1 MDKYDEDISSF
12 YDGELDAYSFERSL
26 SNSTN
31 AGFKEKISMYGLI
44 TAAANL
50 NKTNVV
56 PLANTNSNK
65 NSILWFSNGLTAAA
79 SILLTVLF
87 INQSDFS
94 RLGVDKDAQDALNLA
109 IKSPEA
115 QEIADY
121 REDNLVNHVLSLVN
135 NSAQDSSDVLMDL
148 RNVGFNLN
156 DASKR
161 YYSNGKQN
169 FTMHIEKKNFNL
181 NKVRYWRYG
190 NKNIYLI
197 PLQDGRTLTLYGN
210 LDQKNVQQIINNI
223 QSTQGLK

>member
-12 YDGELDAYSFERSL
+12 FDGELDQDSFEKSL
-26 SNSTN
+26 SNSTDKR
-31 AGFKEKISMYGLI
+31 FKEKISMYGVI
-44 TAAANL
+44 SAAANL
-50 NKTNVV
+50 NNTNVV
-56 PLANTNSNK
+56 PIKNINLNK
-65 NSILWFSNGLTAAA
+65 NRILWLSNGLTAAA
-79 SILLTVLF
+79 SILLTVLY

-115 QEIADY
+115 HEIADS
-121 REDNLVNHVLSLVN
+121 RVDNLVNHVLSVVN
-135 NSAQDSSDVLMDL
+135 NSALGSSDPLMDL

-161 YYSNGKQN
+161 HYSNGKQN

-181 NKVRYWRYG
+181 KKVRYWRYG

-210 LDQKNVQQIINNI
+210 LDQKSAQQIINNI
-223 QSTQGLK
+223 KSNQG

>member
-1 MDKYDEDISSF
+1 M
-12 YDGELDAYSFERSL
+12 
-26 SNSTN
+26 
-31 AGFKEKISMYGLI
+31 
-44 TAAANL
+44 
-50 NKTNVV
+50 
-56 PLANTNSNK
+56 
-65 NSILWFSNGLTAAA
+65 
-79 SILLTVLF
+79 LTVLY

-115 QEIADY
+115 QGIADS
-121 REDNLVNHVLSLVN
+121 REDNLVNHVLSVVN
-135 NSAQDSSDVLMDL
+135 NSALGSSDPLMDL

-161 YYSNGKQN
+161 HYSNGKQN

-181 NKVRYWRYG
+181 KKVRYWRYG

-210 LDQKNVQQIINNI
+210 LDQKSAQQIINNI
-223 QSTQGLK
+223 KSNQG

>member
-1 MDKYDEDISSF
+1 MDKHDVDISSF
-12 YDGELDAYSFERSL
+12 FDGELDQDSFEKSL
-26 SNSTN
+26 SNSTDKR
-31 AGFKEKISMYGLI
+31 FKEKISMYGVI
-44 TAAANL
+44 SAAANL
-50 NKTNVV
+50 NNTNVV
-56 PLANTNSNK
+56 PIKNINLNK
-65 NSILWFSNGLTAAA
+65 NRILWLSNGLTAAA
-79 SILLTVLF
+79 SILLTVLY

-115 QEIADY
+115 QEIADS
-121 REDNLVNHVLSLVN
+121 REDNLVNHVLSVVN
-135 NSAQDSSDVLMDL
+135 NSALGSSDPLMDL

-161 YYSNGKQN
+161 HYSNGKQN

-181 NKVRYWRYG
+181 KKVRYWRYG

-210 LDQKNVQQIINNI
+210 LDQKSAQQIINNI
-223 QSTQGLK
+223 KSNQG

>member
-1 MDKYDEDISSF
+1 MDKYEEDISSF
-12 YDGELDAYSFERSL
+12 FDGELDQDSFEKSL
-26 SNSTN
+26 SNSTDKR
-31 AGFKEKISMYGLI
+31 FKEKISMYGVI
-44 TAAANL
+44 SAAANL
-50 NKTNVV
+50 NNTNVV
-56 PLANTNSNK
+56 PIKNINLNK
-65 NSILWFSNGLTAAA
+65 NRILWLSNGLTAAA
-79 SILLTVLF
+79 SILLTVLY

-115 QEIADY
+115 QEIADS
-121 REDNLVNHVLSLVN
+121 REDNLVNHVLSVVN
-135 NSAQDSSDVLMDL
+135 NSALGSSDPLMDL

-161 YYSNGKQN
+161 HYSNGKQN

-181 NKVRYWRYG
+181 KKVRYWRYG

-210 LDQKNVQQIINNI
+210 LDQKSAQQIINNI
-223 QSTQGLK
+223 KSNQG

>member
-12 YDGELDAYSFERSL
+12 FDGELDQDSFEKSL
-26 SNSTN
+26 SNSTDKR
-31 AGFKEKISMYGLI
+31 FKEKISMYGVI
-44 TAAANL
+44 SAAANL
-50 NKTNVV
+50 NNTNVV
-56 PLANTNSNK
+56 PIKNINLNK
-65 NSILWFSNGLTAAA
+65 NRILWLSNGLTAAA
-79 SILLTVLF
+79 SILLTVLY

-94 RLGVDKDAQDALNLA
+94 RLGVDRDAQDALNLA

-115 QEIADY
+115 QEIADS
-121 REDNLVNHVLSLVN
+121 REDNLVNHVLSVVN
-135 NSAQDSSDVLMDL
+135 NSALGSSDPLMDL

-161 YYSNGKQN
+161 HYSNGKQN

-181 NKVRYWRYG
+181 KKVRYWRYG

-210 LDQKNVQQIINNI
+210 LDQKSAQQIINNI
-223 QSTQGLK
+223 KSNQG

>member
-1 MDKYDEDISSF
+1 MDKHDEDISSF
-12 YDGELDAYSFERSL
+12 FDGELDQDSFEKSL
-26 SNSTN
+26 SNSTDKR
-31 AGFKEKISMYGLI
+31 FKEKISMYGVI
-44 TAAANL
+44 STAANL
-50 NKTNVV
+50 NNTNVV
-56 PLANTNSNK
+56 PIKNINLNK
-65 NSILWFSNGLTAAA
+65 NRILWFSNGLTAAA
-79 SILLTVLF
+79 SIMLTVLF

-115 QEIADY
+115 QEIADS
-121 REDNLVNHVLSLVN
+121 REDNLVNHVLSVVN
-135 NSAQDSSDVLMDL
+135 NSALGSSDPLMDL

-161 YYSNGKQN
+161 HYSNGKQN

-181 NKVRYWRYG
+181 KKVRYWRYG

-210 LDQKNVQQIINNI
+210 LDQKSAQQIINNI
-223 QSTQGLK
+223 KSNQG

>member
-12 YDGELDAYSFERSL
+12 YDGELDADSFEKSL

-31 AGFKEKISMYGLI
+31 AGFKEKISMYGVI
-44 TAAANL
+44 SAAANL
-50 NKTNVV
+50 NNINVV
-56 PLANTNSNK
+56 PIKNSNPNSNK
-65 NSILWFSNGLTAAA
+65 ILWFSNGLTAAA

-115 QEIADY
+115 QEIANS
-121 REDNLVNHVLSLVN
+121 REDNLVNHVLSVVN
-135 NSAQDSSDVLMDL
+135 NSALGSSDPLMDL

-156 DASKR
+156 DASR
-161 YYSNGKQN
+161 RHYSNGKQN

-181 NKVRYWRYG
+181 KKVRYWRYG

-197 PLQDGRTLTLYGN
+197 PLKDGRTLTLYGN
-210 LDQKNVQQIINNI
+210 LDQKSAQKIINNI
-223 QSTQGLK
+223 KSNQG

>member
-12 YDGELDAYSFERSL
+12 FDGELDQDSFEKSL
-26 SNSTN
+26 SNSTDKR
-31 AGFKEKISMYGLI
+31 FKEKISMYGVI
-44 TAAANL
+44 SAAANL
-50 NKTNVV
+50 NNTNVV
-56 PLANTNSNK
+56 PIKKINLNK
-65 NSILWFSNGLTAAA
+65 NRILWLSNGLTAAA
-79 SILLTVLF
+79 SILLTVLY

-115 QEIADY
+115 QEIADS
-121 REDNLVNHVLSLVN
+121 REDNLVNHVLSVVN
-135 NSAQDSSDVLMDL
+135 NSALGSSDPLMDL

-161 YYSNGKQN
+161 HYSNGKQN

-181 NKVRYWRYG
+181 KKVRYWRYG

-210 LDQKNVQQIINNI
+210 LDQKSAQQIINNI
-223 QSTQGLK
+223 KSNQG

>member
-12 YDGELDAYSFERSL
+12 YDGELDADSFERSL
-26 SNSTN
+26 SNSSN
-31 AGFKEKISMYGLI
+31 IGFKEKISMYGVI

-50 NKTNVV
+50 NNTNVV
-56 PLANTNSNK
+56 PIGNTNSN
-65 NSILWFSNGLTAAA
+65 NNILWFSNGLTAAA

-115 QEIADY
+115 QEIVDS
-121 REDNLVNHVLSLVN
+121 REDNLVNHVLSVVN
-135 NSAQDSSDVLMDL
+135 NSAQDSSDTFMDL

>member
-12 YDGELDAYSFERSL
+12 FDGELDQDSFEKSL
-26 SNSTN
+26 SNSTDKR
-31 AGFKEKISMYGLI
+31 FKEKISMYGVI
-44 TAAANL
+44 SAAANL
-50 NKTNVV
+50 NNTNVV
-56 PLANTNSNK
+56 PIKNINLNK
-65 NSILWFSNGLTAAA
+65 NRILWLSNGLTAAA
-79 SILLTVLF
+79 SILLTILY

-115 QEIADY
+115 QEIADS
-121 REDNLVNHVLSLVN
+121 REDNLVNHVLSVVN
-135 NSAQDSSDVLMDL
+135 NSALGSSDPLMDL

-161 YYSNGKQN
+161 HYSNGKQN

-181 NKVRYWRYG
+181 KKVRYWRYG

-210 LDQKNVQQIINNI
+210 LDQKSAQQIINNI
-223 QSTQGLK
+223 KSNQG

>member
-12 YDGELDAYSFERSL
+12 FDGELDQDSFEKSL
-26 SNSTN
+26 SNSTDKR
-31 AGFKEKISMYGLI
+31 FKEKISMYGVI
-44 TAAANL
+44 SAAANL
-50 NKTNVV
+50 NNTNVV
-56 PLANTNSNK
+56 PIKNINLNK
-65 NSILWFSNGLTAAA
+65 NRILWLSNGLTAAA
-79 SILLTVLF
+79 SILLTVLYT
-87 INQSDFS
+87 NQSDFS

-115 QEIADY
+115 QEIADS
-121 REDNLVNHVLSLVN
+121 REDNLVNHVLSVVN
-135 NSAQDSSDVLMDL
+135 NSALGSSDPLMDL

-161 YYSNGKQN
+161 HYSNGKQN

-181 NKVRYWRYG
+181 KKVRYWRYG

-210 LDQKNVQQIINNI
+210 LDQKSAQQIINNI
-223 QSTQGLK
+223 KSNQG

>member
-12 YDGELDAYSFERSL
+12 YDGELDADSFEKSL

-31 AGFKEKISMYGLI
+31 AGFKQKISMYGVI
-44 TAAANL
+44 SAAANL
-50 NKTNVV
+50 DNMNVL
-56 PLANTNSNK
+56 PIRNTNPNSNR
-65 NSILWFSNGLTAAA
+65 ILWFSNGLTAAA

-87 INQSDFS
+87 INQADFL
-94 RLGVDKDAQDALNLA
+94 RLGVDKEAQDALNLA

-115 QEIADY
+115 QEIANS
-121 REDNLVNHVLSLVN
+121 REDNLVNHVLSVVN
-135 NSAQDSSDVLMDL
+135 NSSIGSSDPLMDL

-181 NKVRYWRYG
+181 KKVRYWRYG

-210 LDQKNVQQIINNI
+210 LDQKSAQQIINNI
-223 QSTQGLK
+223 KSTQG

>member
-1 MDKYDEDISSF
+1 MDKHDEDISSF
-12 YDGELDAYSFERSL
+12 FDGELDQDSFEKSL
-26 SNSTN
+26 SNSTDKR
-31 AGFKEKISMYGLI
+31 FKEKISMYGVI
-44 TAAANL
+44 SAAANL
-50 NKTNVV
+50 NNTNVV
-56 PLANTNSNK
+56 PIKNINLNK
-65 NSILWFSNGLTAAA
+65 NRILWLSNGLTAAA
-79 SILLTVLF
+79 SILLTVLY

-115 QEIADY
+115 QEIADS
-121 REDNLVNHVLSLVN
+121 REDNLVNHVLSVVN
-135 NSAQDSSDVLMDL
+135 NSALGSSDPLMDL

-161 YYSNGKQN
+161 HYSNGKQN

-181 NKVRYWRYG
+181 KKVRYWRYG

-210 LDQKNVQQIINNI
+210 LDQKSAQQIINNI
-223 QSTQGLK
+223 KSNQG

>member
-12 YDGELDAYSFERSL
+12 FDGELDQDSFEKSL
-26 SNSTN
+26 SNSTDKR
-31 AGFKEKISMYGLI
+31 FKEKISMYGVI
-44 TAAANL
+44 SAAANL
-50 NKTNVV
+50 NNTNVV
-56 PLANTNSNK
+56 PIKNINLNK
-65 NSILWFSNGLTAAA
+65 NRILWLSNGLTAAA
-79 SILLTVLF
+79 SILLTVLY

-115 QEIADY
+115 QEIADS
-121 REDNLVNHVLSLVN
+121 REDNLVNHVLSVVN
-135 NSAQDSSDVLMDL
+135 NSALGSSDPLMDL

-161 YYSNGKQN
+161 HYSNGKQN

-181 NKVRYWRYG
+181 KKVRYWRYG

-210 LDQKNVQQIINNI
+210 LDQKSAQQIINNI
-223 QSTQGLK
+223 KSNQG

>member
-12 YDGELDAYSFERSL
+12 FDGELDQDSFEKSL
-26 SNSTN
+26 SNSTDKR
-31 AGFKEKISMYGLI
+31 FKEKISMYGVI
-44 TAAANL
+44 SAAANL
-50 NKTNVV
+50 NNTNVV
-56 PLANTNSNK
+56 PIKNINLNK
-65 NSILWFSNGLTAAA
+65 NRILWFSNGLTAAA
-79 SILLTVLF
+79 SIMLTVLF
-87 INQSDFS
+87 INESDFS

-115 QEIADY
+115 QEIADS
-121 REDNLVNHVLSLVN
+121 REDNLVNHVLSVVN
-135 NSAQDSSDVLMDL
+135 NSALGSSDPLMDL

-161 YYSNGKQN
+161 HYSNGKQN

-181 NKVRYWRYG
+181 KKVRYWRYG

-210 LDQKNVQQIINNI
+210 LDQKSAQQIINNI
-223 QSTQGLK
+223 KSNQG

>member
-12 YDGELDAYSFERSL
+12 FDGELDQDSFEKSL
-26 SNSTN
+26 SNSTDKR
-31 AGFKEKISMYGLI
+31 FKEKISMYGVI
-44 TAAANL
+44 SAAANL
-50 NKTNVV
+50 NNTNVA
-56 PLANTNSNK
+56 PIKNINLNK
-65 NSILWFSNGLTAAA
+65 NRILWLSNGLTAAA
-79 SILLTVLF
+79 SILLTVLY

-115 QEIADY
+115 QEIADS
-121 REDNLVNHVLSLVN
+121 REDNLVNHVLSVVN
-135 NSAQDSSDVLMDL
+135 NSALGSSDPLMDL

-161 YYSNGKQN
+161 HYSNGKQN

-181 NKVRYWRYG
+181 KKVRYWRYG

-210 LDQKNVQQIINNI
+210 LDQKSAQQIINNI
-223 QSTQGLK
+223 KSNQG

>member
-12 YDGELDAYSFERSL
+12 FDGELDQDSSEKSL
-26 SNSTN
+26 SNSTDKR
-31 AGFKEKISMYGLI
+31 FKEKISMYGVI
-44 TAAANL
+44 SAAANL
-50 NKTNVV
+50 NNTNVV
-56 PLANTNSNK
+56 PIKNINLNK
-65 NSILWFSNGLTAAA
+65 NRILWLSNGLTAAA
-79 SILLTVLF
+79 SILLTVLY

-115 QEIADY
+115 QEIADS
-121 REDNLVNHVLSLVN
+121 REDNLVNHVLSVVN
-135 NSAQDSSDVLMDL
+135 NSALGSSDPLMDL

-156 DASKR
+156 DASR
-161 YYSNGKQN
+161 RPYSNGKQN

-181 NKVRYWRYG
+181 KKVRYWRYG

-210 LDQKNVQQIINNI
+210 LDQKSAQQIINNI
-223 QSTQGLK
+223 KSNQG

>member
-12 YDGELDAYSFERSL
+12 FDGELDQDSFEKSL
-26 SNSTN
+26 SNSTDKR
-31 AGFKEKISMYGLI
+31 FKEKISMYGVI
-44 TAAANL
+44 SAAANL
-50 NKTNVV
+50 NNTNVA
-56 PLANTNSNK
+56 PIKNINLNK
-65 NSILWFSNGLTAAA
+65 NRILWLSNGLTAAA
-79 SILLTVLF
+79 SILLTVLY

-94 RLGVDKDAQDALNLA
+94 RLGVDRDAQDALNLA

-115 QEIADY
+115 QEIADS
-121 REDNLVNHVLSLVN
+121 REDNLVNHVLSVVN
-135 NSAQDSSDVLMDL
+135 NSALGSSDPLMDL

-161 YYSNGKQN
+161 HYSNGKQN

-181 NKVRYWRYG
+181 KKVRYWRYG

-210 LDQKNVQQIINNI
+210 LDQKSAQQIINNI
-223 QSTQGLK
+223 KSNQG

>member
-12 YDGELDAYSFERSL
+12 YDGELDADSFEKSL
-26 SNSTN
+26 SDSTN
-31 AGFKEKISMYGLI
+31 AGFKEKISMYGVI
-44 TAAANL
+44 SAAANL
-50 NKTNVV
+50 NNINVV
-56 PLANTNSNK
+56 HIKNSNPNSNK
-65 NSILWFSNGLTAAA
+65 ILWFSNGLTAAA

-109 IKSPEA
+109 IRSPEA
-115 QEIADY
+115 QEIANS
-121 REDNLVNHVLSLVN
+121 REDNLVNHVLSVVN
-135 NSAQDSSDVLMDL
+135 NSALSSSDPLMDL

-156 DASKR
+156 DASR
-161 YYSNGKQN
+161 RHYSNGKQN

-181 NKVRYWRYG
+181 KKVRYWRYG

-210 LDQKNVQQIINNI
+210 LDQKSAQQIINNI
-223 QSTQGLK
+223 KSTQG

>member
-12 YDGELDAYSFERSL
+12 FDGELDQDSFEKSL
-26 SNSTN
+26 SNSTDKR
-31 AGFKEKISMYGLI
+31 FKEKISMYGVI
-44 TAAANL
+44 SAAANL
-50 NKTNVV
+50 NNTNVV
-56 PLANTNSNK
+56 PIKNINLNK
-65 NSILWFSNGLTAAA
+65 NRILWLSNGLTAAA
-79 SILLTVLF
+79 SILLTVLY

-115 QEIADY
+115 QEIADS
-121 REDNLVNHVLSLVN
+121 REDNLVNHVLSVVN
-135 NSAQDSSDVLMDL
+135 NSALGSSDPLMDL

-156 DASKR
+156 DASR
-161 YYSNGKQN
+161 RHYSNGKQN

-181 NKVRYWRYG
+181 KKVRYWRYG

-210 LDQKNVQQIINNI
+210 LDQKSAQQIINNI
-223 QSTQGLK
+223 KSNQG

>member
-12 YDGELDAYSFERSL
+12 YDGELDADSFERSL
-26 SNSTN
+26 SNSSN
-31 AGFKEKISMYGLI
+31 IGFKEKISMYGVI

-50 NKTNVV
+50 NNTNVV
-56 PLANTNSNK
+56 PIGNTNSN
-65 NSILWFSNGLTAAA
+65 NNILWFSNGLTAAA

-115 QEIADY
+115 QEIVDS
-121 REDNLVNHVLSLVN
+121 REDNLVNHVLSVVN
-135 NSAQDSSDVLMDL
+135 NSAQDSSDTFMDL

-223 QSTQGLK
+223 QSTQGLT

>member
-12 YDGELDAYSFERSL
+12 YDGELDADSFEKSL

-31 AGFKEKISMYGLI
+31 AGFKEKISMYGVI
-44 TAAANL
+44 SAAANL
-50 NKTNVV
+50 NDINVV
-56 PLANTNSNK
+56 PIKNSNSNNNK
-65 NSILWFSNGLTAAA
+65 ILWFSNGLTAAA

-109 IKSPEA
+109 IRSPEA
-115 QEIADY
+115 QEIANS
-121 REDNLVNHVLSLVN
+121 REDNLVNHVLSVVN
-135 NSAQDSSDVLMDL
+135 NSALSSSDPLMDL

-156 DASKR
+156 DASR
-161 YYSNGKQN
+161 RHYSNGKQN

-181 NKVRYWRYG
+181 KKVRYWRYG

-197 PLQDGRTLTLYGN
+197 PLKDGRTLTLYGN
-210 LDQKNVQQIINNI
+210 LDQKSAQKIINNI
-223 QSTQGLK
+223 KSNQG